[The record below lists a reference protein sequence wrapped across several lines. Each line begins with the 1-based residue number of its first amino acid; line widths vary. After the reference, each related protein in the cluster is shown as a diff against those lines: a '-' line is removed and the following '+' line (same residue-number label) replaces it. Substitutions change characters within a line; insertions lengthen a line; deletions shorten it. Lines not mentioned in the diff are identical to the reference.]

1 MKKNSL
7 RLPAV
12 ISVVLFV
19 LTLIPIIL
27 IAPFGHATGDDL
39 GYGAHV
45 MQALREGTGVA
56 GALSNIAGEIVSKWY
71 TWQGTW
77 ASIFLFCIEPGVF
90 GEKFYTIVPF
100 LAVAMF
106 CIGTGYFLYHFLTRV
121 MRISGAAFVTIFSLL
136 SILAIQY
143 MPYMRGGIF
152 WYTSVAHY
160 LIPYCAA
167 MVSAVFADRFL
178 QSGQNKYLA
187 GMCLLMT
194 YLGGASYPAI
204 VLSLELTLLL
214 ILYAAADGRMS
225 RRRLLI
231 LLPLALML
239 AGFAVSAAA
248 PGNKVRGGEVFGS
261 RGAAGILM
269 VIVNS
274 IQVCAVRGAGY
285 FLRARPLIL
294 LLPITLGFAA
304 EGCHAR
310 ADAAPA
316 AGAAPAGDATAPD
329 CAAQKNAAPA
339 ALTPGGGGERC
350 LPRLYA
356 FLRHPVTVAVLC
368 FLTAAGV
375 YAPEVYSAV
384 DVSGGV
390 PDTEYFVT
398 LVMLVVA
405 LSYAGYTL
413 RRRADRATHGAG
425 SASWQQGASACFA
438 SRQQGAYA
446 GFASRQQGA
455 YASFASRQQ
464 GAYASFTSRQQGAY
478 ASFASRQHILNI
490 TVFFGALV
498 LCAVFGK
505 HLIGGTV
512 DYTCFTFWKSGQLSD
527 YTRQMEEKL
536 SILQSDDT
544 GDVLVPEMNNEQGPF
559 MCMAEIDDPDNF
571 NNASSAAFYGKR
583 SVTAVPRQE
592 LVERGVLPPLRGEK

>member
-12 ISVVLFV
+12 ISVALFV

-45 MQALREGTGVA
+45 MQALRDGTGIA

-77 ASIFLFCIEPGVF
+77 ASIFLFCIEPSVF
-90 GEKFYTIVPF
+90 GERLYTIVPL

-121 MRISGAAFVTIFSLL
+121 MRISRSAFVTIFSLL

-187 GMCLLMT
+187 GMCLLMA

-225 RRRLLI
+225 RRCLLI

-248 PGNKVRGGEVFGS
+248 PGNKVRGGEGFGS
-261 RGAAGILM
+261 RGAAGIVM

-274 IQVCAVRGAGY
+274 IKVCAVRGAGY

-304 EGCHAR
+304 EGY
-310 ADAAPA
+310 DACGEASPAVIASSAGSIPA
-316 AGAAPAGDATAPD
+316 AGAVPD
-329 CAAQKNAAPA
+329 Q
-339 ALTPGGGGERC
+339 LTPGVCGVKG
-350 LPRLYA
+350 LPRLRA

-368 FLTAAGV
+368 FLIAAGV

-405 LSYAGYTL
+405 LSYAGCAL
-413 RRRADRATHGAG
+413 RLRADRAAHRAG
-425 SASWQQGASACFA
+425 SAA
-438 SRQQGAYA
+438 RQQDDQAGSATRQQEAYACSAARQQVAYA
-446 GFASRQQGA
+446 GFA
-455 YASFASRQQ
+455 
-464 GAYASFTSRQQGAY
+464 T
-478 ASFASRQHILNI
+478 RQHVLNMLM
-490 TVFFGALV
+490 FFGALV
-498 LCAVFGK
+498 LCAIFGK
-505 HLIGGTV
+505 HLIGGSV
-512 DYTCFTFWKSGQLSD
+512 DYTCYTFWKSGQLSD

-536 SILQSDDT
+536 SILQNDDT

-559 MCMAEIDDPDNF
+559 MCMAEIGDPDNF
-571 NNASSAAFYGKR
+571 NNVSSAAFYGKR

>member
-12 ISVVLFV
+12 ISVALFV

-45 MQALREGTGVA
+45 MQALRDGAGIA

-77 ASIFLFCIEPGVF
+77 ASIFLFCIEPSVF
-90 GEKFYTIVPF
+90 GERLYTIVPL

-121 MRISGAAFVTIFSLL
+121 MRISRSAFVTIFSLL

-178 QSGQNKYLA
+178 QTGQNKYLA
-187 GMCLLMT
+187 GMCLLMA

-225 RRRLLI
+225 RRCLLI

-248 PGNKVRGGEVFGS
+248 PGNKVRGGEGFGS
-261 RGAAGILM
+261 RGAAGIVM

-274 IQVCAVRGAGY
+274 IKVCAVRGAGY

-304 EGCHAR
+304 EGY
-310 ADAAPA
+310 DACGEASPAVIASSAGSIPA
-316 AGAAPAGDATAPD
+316 AGAVPD
-329 CAAQKNAAPA
+329 Q
-339 ALTPGGGGERC
+339 LTPGVCGVKG
-350 LPRLYA
+350 LPRLRP
-356 FLRHPVTVAVLC
+356 FLQHPVTVAVLC
-368 FLTAAGV
+368 FLIAAGV

-405 LSYAGYTL
+405 LSYAGCAL
-413 RRRADRATHGAG
+413 RLRADRAAHRAG
-425 SASWQQGASACFA
+425 SAA
-438 SRQQGAYA
+438 RQQDDQAGSATRQQEAYACSAARQQVAYA
-446 GFASRQQGA
+446 GFA
-455 YASFASRQQ
+455 
-464 GAYASFTSRQQGAY
+464 T
-478 ASFASRQHILNI
+478 RQHVLNMLM
-490 TVFFGALV
+490 FFGALV
-498 LCAVFGK
+498 LCAIFGK
-505 HLIGGTV
+505 HLIGGSV
-512 DYTCFTFWKSGQLSD
+512 DYTCYTFWKSGQLSD

-536 SILQSDDT
+536 SILQNDDT

-559 MCMAEIDDPDNF
+559 MCMAEIGDPDNF
-571 NNASSAAFYGKR
+571 NNVSSAAFYGKR

>member
-12 ISVVLFV
+12 ISVALFV

-45 MQALREGTGVA
+45 MQALRDGTGIA

-77 ASIFLFCIEPGVF
+77 ASIFLFCIEPSVF
-90 GEKFYTIVPF
+90 GERLYTIVPL

-121 MRISGAAFVTIFSLL
+121 MRISRSAFVTIFSLL

-187 GMCLLMT
+187 GMCLLMA

-225 RRRLLI
+225 RRCLLI

-248 PGNKVRGGEVFGS
+248 PGNKVRGGEGFGS
-261 RGAAGILM
+261 RGAAGIVM

-274 IQVCAVRGAGY
+274 VKVCAARGAGY

-304 EGCHAR
+304 EGY
-310 ADAAPA
+310 DACGEASPAVIASSAGSIPA
-316 AGAAPAGDATAPD
+316 AGAVPD
-329 CAAQKNAAPA
+329 Q
-339 ALTPGGGGERC
+339 LTPGVCGVKG
-350 LPRLYA
+350 LPRLRA

-368 FLTAAGV
+368 FLIAAGV

-405 LSYAGYTL
+405 LSYVGCAL
-413 RRRADRATHGAG
+413 RRRADRAAHLAG
-425 SASWQQGASACFA
+425 SAT
-438 SRQQGAYA
+438 RQQEAYACSAARQQVAYA
-446 GFASRQQGA
+446 GFA
-455 YASFASRQQ
+455 
-464 GAYASFTSRQQGAY
+464 T
-478 ASFASRQHILNI
+478 RQHVLNMLM
-490 TVFFGALV
+490 FFGALV
-498 LCAVFGK
+498 LCAIFGK
-505 HLIGGTV
+505 HLIGGSV
-512 DYTCFTFWKSGQLSD
+512 DYTCYTFWKSGQLSD

-536 SILQSDDT
+536 SILQNDDT

-559 MCMAEIDDPDNF
+559 MCMAEIGDPDNF
-571 NNASSAAFYGKR
+571 NNVSSAAFYGKR

-592 LVERGVLPPLRGEK
+592 LVERGVLPPLRGEN

>member
-12 ISVVLFV
+12 ISVALFV

-45 MQALREGTGVA
+45 MQALRDGTGIA

-77 ASIFLFCIEPGVF
+77 ASIFLFCIEPSVF
-90 GEKFYTIVPF
+90 GERLYTIVPL

-121 MRISGAAFVTIFSLL
+121 MRISRSAFVTIFSLL

-187 GMCLLMT
+187 GMCLLMA

-248 PGNKVRGGEVFGS
+248 PGNKVRGGEGFGS
-261 RGAAGILM
+261 RGAAGIVM

-274 IQVCAVRGAGY
+274 IKVCAVRGAGY

-304 EGCHAR
+304 EGY
-310 ADAAPA
+310 DACGEASPAVIASSAGSIPA
-316 AGAAPAGDATAPD
+316 AGAVPD
-329 CAAQKNAAPA
+329 Q
-339 ALTPGGGGERC
+339 LTPGVCGVKG
-350 LPRLYA
+350 LPRLRA

-368 FLTAAGV
+368 FLIAAGV

-405 LSYAGYTL
+405 LSYVGCAL
-413 RRRADRATHGAG
+413 RRRADRAAHRAG
-425 SASWQQGASACFA
+425 SAA
-438 SRQQGAYA
+438 RQQDDQAGSATRQQEAYACSAARQQVAYA
-446 GFASRQQGA
+446 GFA
-455 YASFASRQQ
+455 
-464 GAYASFTSRQQGAY
+464 T
-478 ASFASRQHILNI
+478 RQHVLNMLM
-490 TVFFGALV
+490 FFGALV
-498 LCAVFGK
+498 LCAIFGK
-505 HLIGGTV
+505 HLIGGSV
-512 DYTCFTFWKSGQLSD
+512 DYTCYTFWKSGQLSD

-536 SILQSDDT
+536 SILQNDDT

-559 MCMAEIDDPDNF
+559 MCMAEIGDPDNF
-571 NNASSAAFYGKR
+571 NNVSSAAFYGKR

>member
-12 ISVVLFV
+12 ISVALFV

-45 MQALREGTGVA
+45 MQALRDGTGIA

-77 ASIFLFCIEPGVF
+77 ASIFLFCIEPSVF
-90 GEKFYTIVPF
+90 GERLYTIVPL

-121 MRISGAAFVTIFSLL
+121 MRISRSAFVTIFSLL

-178 QSGQNKYLA
+178 QSGQNKYLV
-187 GMCLLMT
+187 GMCLLMA

-225 RRRLLI
+225 RRCLLI

-248 PGNKVRGGEVFGS
+248 PGNKVRGGEGFGS
-261 RGAAGILM
+261 RGAAGIVM

-274 IQVCAVRGAGY
+274 IKVCAVRGAGY

-304 EGCHAR
+304 EGY
-310 ADAAPA
+310 DACGEASPAVIASSAGSIPA
-316 AGAAPAGDATAPD
+316 AGAVPD
-329 CAAQKNAAPA
+329 Q
-339 ALTPGGGGERC
+339 LTPGVCGVKG
-350 LPRLYA
+350 LPRLRA

-368 FLTAAGV
+368 FLIAAGV

-405 LSYAGYTL
+405 LSYAGCAL
-413 RRRADRATHGAG
+413 RRRADRAA
-425 SASWQQGASACFA
+425 
-438 SRQQGAYA
+438 RQHVAYA
-446 GFASRQQGA
+446 GFAARQQDDQAGSATRQHVA
-455 YASFASRQQ
+455 YAGSATRQQ
-464 GAYASFTSRQQGAY
+464 EAYAG
-478 ASFASRQHILNI
+478 FAARQHVLNMLM
-490 TVFFGALV
+490 FFGALV
-498 LCAVFGK
+498 LCAIFGK
-505 HLIGGTV
+505 HLIGGSV
-512 DYTCFTFWKSGQLSD
+512 DYTCYTFWKSGQLSD

-536 SILQSDDT
+536 SILQNDDT

-559 MCMAEIDDPDNF
+559 MCMAEIGDPDNF
-571 NNASSAAFYGKR
+571 NNVSSAAFYGKR

>member
-12 ISVVLFV
+12 ISVALFV

-45 MQALREGTGVA
+45 MQALRDGAGIA

-77 ASIFLFCIEPGVF
+77 ASIFLFCIEPSVF
-90 GEKFYTIVPF
+90 GERLYTIVPL

-121 MRISGAAFVTIFSLL
+121 MRISRSAFVTIFSLL

-187 GMCLLMT
+187 GMCLLMA

-225 RRRLLI
+225 RRCLLI

-248 PGNKVRGGEVFGS
+248 PGNKVRGGEGFGS
-261 RGAAGILM
+261 RGAAGIVM

-274 IQVCAVRGAGY
+274 IKVCAVRGAGY

-304 EGCHAR
+304 EG
-310 ADAAPA
+310 
-316 AGAAPAGDATAPD
+316 
-329 CAAQKNAAPA
+329 AAQENAAPDEQMPGE
-339 ALTPGGGGERC
+339 LTQGGRGEKG
-350 LPRLYA
+350 LPRLRA
-356 FLRHPVTVAVLC
+356 FLQHPVTVAVLC
-368 FLTAAGV
+368 FLIAAGV

-398 LVMLVVA
+398 LVMLVIA
-405 LSYAGYTL
+405 LSYAGCAL
-413 RRRADRATHGAG
+413 RLRADRAAHRAG
-425 SASWQQGASACFA
+425 SAARQHEAYAGSAA
-438 SRQQGAYA
+438 RQQDAYA
-446 GFASRQQGA
+446 GFA
-455 YASFASRQQ
+455 
-464 GAYASFTSRQQGAY
+464 T
-478 ASFASRQHILNI
+478 RQHVLNMLM
-490 TVFFGALV
+490 FFGALV
-498 LCAVFGK
+498 LCAIFGK
-505 HLIGGTV
+505 HLIGGSV
-512 DYTCFTFWKSGQLSD
+512 DYTCYTFWKSGQLSD

-559 MCMAEIDDPDNF
+559 MCMAEIGDPDNF
-571 NNASSAAFYGKR
+571 NNVSSAAFYGKR

>member
-12 ISVVLFV
+12 ISVALFV

-45 MQALREGTGVA
+45 MQALRDGTGIA

-77 ASIFLFCIEPGVF
+77 ASIFLFCIEPSVF
-90 GEKFYTIVPF
+90 GERLYTIVPL

-121 MRISGAAFVTIFSLL
+121 MRISRSAFVTIFSLL

-187 GMCLLMT
+187 GMCLLMA

-225 RRRLLI
+225 RRCLLI

-248 PGNKVRGGEVFGS
+248 PGNKVRGGEGFGS
-261 RGAAGILM
+261 RGAAGIVM

-274 IQVCAVRGAGY
+274 IKVCAVRGAGY

-304 EGCHAR
+304 EGY
-310 ADAAPA
+310 DACGEASPAVIASSAGSIPA
-316 AGAAPAGDATAPD
+316 AGAVPD
-329 CAAQKNAAPA
+329 Q
-339 ALTPGGGGERC
+339 LTPGVCGVKG
-350 LPRLYA
+350 LPRLRA

-368 FLTAAGV
+368 FLIAAGV

-398 LVMLVVA
+398 LVMQVVA
-405 LSYAGYTL
+405 LSYVGCAL
-413 RRRADRATHGAG
+413 RRRADRAAHRAG
-425 SASWQQGASACFA
+425 SAA
-438 SRQQGAYA
+438 RQQDDQAGSATRQQEAYACSAARQQVAYA
-446 GFASRQQGA
+446 GSA
-455 YASFASRQQ
+455 
-464 GAYASFTSRQQGAY
+464 T
-478 ASFASRQHILNI
+478 RQHVLNMSM
-490 TVFFGALV
+490 FFGALV
-498 LCAVFGK
+498 LCAIFGK
-505 HLIGGTV
+505 HLIGGSV
-512 DYTCFTFWKSGQLSD
+512 DYTCYTFWKSGQLSD

-536 SILQSDDT
+536 SILQNDDT

-559 MCMAEIDDPDNF
+559 MCMAEIGDPDNF
-571 NNASSAAFYGKR
+571 NNVSSAAFYGKR

>member
-12 ISVVLFV
+12 ISVALFV

-45 MQALREGTGVA
+45 MQALRDGAGIA

-90 GEKFYTIVPF
+90 GEKFYTIVPL

-121 MRISGAAFVTIFSLL
+121 MRISRSAFVTIFSLL

-187 GMCLLMT
+187 GMCLLMA

-225 RRRLLI
+225 RRCLLI

-248 PGNKVRGGEVFGS
+248 PGNKVRGGEGFGS
-261 RGAAGILM
+261 RGAAGIVM

-274 IQVCAVRGAGY
+274 IKVCAVRGAGY

-304 EGCHAR
+304 EGY
-310 ADAAPA
+310 DACGEASPAVIASSAGSIPA
-316 AGAAPAGDATAPD
+316 AGAVPD
-329 CAAQKNAAPA
+329 Q
-339 ALTPGGGGERC
+339 LTPGVCGVKG
-350 LPRLYA
+350 LPRLRA

-368 FLTAAGV
+368 FLIAAGV

-405 LSYAGYTL
+405 LSYVGCAL
-413 RRRADRATHGAG
+413 RRRADRAAHRAG
-425 SASWQQGASACFA
+425 SAA
-438 SRQQGAYA
+438 RQQDDQAGSATRQQEAYAGSATRQQEAYA
-446 GFASRQQGA
+446 GFA
-455 YASFASRQQ
+455 
-464 GAYASFTSRQQGAY
+464 T
-478 ASFASRQHILNI
+478 RQHVLNMLM
-490 TVFFGALV
+490 FFGALV
-498 LCAVFGK
+498 LCAIFGK
-505 HLIGGTV
+505 HLIGGSV
-512 DYTCFTFWKSGQLSD
+512 DYTCYTFWKSGQLSD

-536 SILQSDDT
+536 SILQNDDT

-559 MCMAEIDDPDNF
+559 MCMAEIGDPDNF
-571 NNASSAAFYGKR
+571 NNVSSAAFYGKR

>member
-1 MKKNSL
+1 
-7 RLPAV
+7 
-12 ISVVLFV
+12 
-19 LTLIPIIL
+19 
-27 IAPFGHATGDDL
+27 
-39 GYGAHV
+39 
-45 MQALREGTGVA
+45 MQALRDGTGIA

-77 ASIFLFCIEPGVF
+77 ASIFLFCIEPSVF
-90 GEKFYTIVPF
+90 GERLYTIVPL

-121 MRISGAAFVTIFSLL
+121 MRISRSAFVTIFSLL

-187 GMCLLMT
+187 GMCLLMA

-225 RRRLLI
+225 RRCLLI

-248 PGNKVRGGEVFGS
+248 PGNKVRGGEGFGS
-261 RGAAGILM
+261 RGAAGIVM

-274 IQVCAVRGAGY
+274 IKVCAVRGAGY

-304 EGCHAR
+304 EGY
-310 ADAAPA
+310 DACGEASPAVIASSAGSIPA
-316 AGAAPAGDATAPD
+316 AGAVPD
-329 CAAQKNAAPA
+329 Q
-339 ALTPGGGGERC
+339 LTPGVCGVKG
-350 LPRLYA
+350 LPRLRA

-368 FLTAAGV
+368 FLIAAGV

-405 LSYAGYTL
+405 LSYAGCAL
-413 RRRADRATHGAG
+413 RLRADRAAH
-425 SASWQQGASACFA
+425 
-438 SRQQGAYA
+438 RA
-446 GFASRQQGA
+446 GFA
-455 YASFASRQQ
+455 
-464 GAYASFTSRQQGAY
+464 T
-478 ASFASRQHILNI
+478 RQHVLNMLM
-490 TVFFGALV
+490 FFGALV
-498 LCAVFGK
+498 LCAIFGK
-505 HLIGGTV
+505 HLIGGSV
-512 DYTCFTFWKSGQLSD
+512 DYTCYTFWKSGQLSD

-536 SILQSDDT
+536 SILQNDDT

-559 MCMAEIDDPDNF
+559 MCMAEIGDPHNF
-571 NNASSAAFYGKR
+571 NNVSSAAFYGKR

>member
-12 ISVVLFV
+12 ISVALFV

-45 MQALREGTGVA
+45 MQALRDGTVIA

-77 ASIFLFCIEPGVF
+77 ASIFLFCIEPSVF
-90 GEKFYTIVPF
+90 GERLYTIVPL

-121 MRISGAAFVTIFSLL
+121 MRISRSAFVTIFSLL

-187 GMCLLMT
+187 GMCLLMA

-225 RRRLLI
+225 RRCLLI

-248 PGNKVRGGEVFGS
+248 PGNKVRGGEGFGS
-261 RGAAGILM
+261 RGAAGIVM

-274 IQVCAVRGAGY
+274 IKVCAVRGAGY

-304 EGCHAR
+304 EGY
-310 ADAAPA
+310 DACGEASPAVIASSAGSIPA
-316 AGAAPAGDATAPD
+316 AGAVPD
-329 CAAQKNAAPA
+329 Q
-339 ALTPGGGGERC
+339 LTPGVCGVKG
-350 LPRLYA
+350 LPRLRA

-368 FLTAAGV
+368 FLIAAGV

-405 LSYAGYTL
+405 LSYAGCAL
-413 RRRADRATHGAG
+413 RLRADRAAHRAG
-425 SASWQQGASACFA
+425 SAA
-438 SRQQGAYA
+438 RQQDDQAGSATRQHVAYA
-446 GFASRQQGA
+446 GSAA
-455 YASFASRQQ
+455 
-464 GAYASFTSRQQGAY
+464 
-478 ASFASRQHILNI
+478 RQHVLNMSM
-490 TVFFGALV
+490 FFGALV
-498 LCAVFGK
+498 LCAIFGK
-505 HLIGGTV
+505 HLIGGSV
-512 DYTCFTFWKSGQLSD
+512 DYTCYTFWKSGQLSD

-559 MCMAEIDDPDNF
+559 MCMAEIGDPDNF
-571 NNASSAAFYGKR
+571 NNVSSAAFYGKR

-592 LVERGVLPPLRGEK
+592 LVERGVLPPLRGEN

>member
-12 ISVVLFV
+12 ISVALFV

-45 MQALREGTGVA
+45 MQALRDGTGIA

-77 ASIFLFCIEPGVF
+77 ASIFLFCIEPSVF
-90 GEKFYTIVPF
+90 GERLYTIVPL

-121 MRISGAAFVTIFSLL
+121 MRISRSLL

-178 QSGQNKYLA
+178 QTGQNKYLA
-187 GMCLLMT
+187 GMCLLMA

-204 VLSLELTLLL
+204 VLSLELTLR
-214 ILYAAADGRMS
+214 RMS
-225 RRRLLI
+225 RRCLLI

-248 PGNKVRGGEVFGS
+248 PGNKVRGGEGFGS
-261 RGAAGILM
+261 RGAAGIVM

-274 IQVCAVRGAGY
+274 IKVCAVRGAGY

-304 EGCHAR
+304 EGY
-310 ADAAPA
+310 DACGEASPAVIASSAGSIPA
-316 AGAAPAGDATAPD
+316 AGAVPD
-329 CAAQKNAAPA
+329 Q
-339 ALTPGGGGERC
+339 LTPGVCGVKG
-350 LPRLYA
+350 LPRLRA

-368 FLTAAGV
+368 FLIAAGV

-405 LSYAGYTL
+405 LSYAGCAL
-413 RRRADRATHGAG
+413 RRRADRAAHRAG
-425 SASWQQGASACFA
+425 SAA
-438 SRQQGAYA
+438 RQQDDQAGSATRQHVAYAGSAARQQDAYAGSATRQQEAYA
-446 GFASRQQGA
+446 GFA
-455 YASFASRQQ
+455 
-464 GAYASFTSRQQGAY
+464 T
-478 ASFASRQHILNI
+478 RQHVLNMLM
-490 TVFFGALV
+490 FFGALV
-498 LCAVFGK
+498 LCAIFGK
-505 HLIGGTV
+505 HLIGGSV
-512 DYTCFTFWKSGQLSD
+512 DYTCYTFWKSGQLSD

-536 SILQSDDT
+536 SILQNDDT

-559 MCMAEIDDPDNF
+559 MCMAEIGDPDNF
-571 NNASSAAFYGKR
+571 NNVSSAAFYGKR

>member
-12 ISVVLFV
+12 ISVALFV

-45 MQALREGTGVA
+45 MQALRDGTGIA

-77 ASIFLFCIEPGVF
+77 ASIFLFCIEPSVF
-90 GEKFYTIVPF
+90 GERLYTIVPL

-121 MRISGAAFVTIFSLL
+121 MRISRSAFVTIFSLL

-187 GMCLLMT
+187 GMCLLMA

-248 PGNKVRGGEVFGS
+248 PGNKVRGGEGFGS
-261 RGAAGILM
+261 RGAAGIVM

-274 IQVCAVRGAGY
+274 IKVCAVRGAGY

-304 EGCHAR
+304 EGY
-310 ADAAPA
+310 DACGEASPAVIASSAGSVPA
-316 AGAAPAGDATAPD
+316 AGAVPD
-329 CAAQKNAAPA
+329 Q
-339 ALTPGGGGERC
+339 LTPGVCGVKG
-350 LPRLYA
+350 LPRLRA

-368 FLTAAGV
+368 FLIAAGV

-405 LSYAGYTL
+405 LSYVGCAL
-413 RRRADRATHGAG
+413 RRRADRAAHRAG
-425 SASWQQGASACFA
+425 SAA
-438 SRQQGAYA
+438 RQQDDQAGSATRQQEAYACCAARQQVAYA
-446 GFASRQQGA
+446 GFA
-455 YASFASRQQ
+455 
-464 GAYASFTSRQQGAY
+464 T
-478 ASFASRQHILNI
+478 RQHVLNMLM
-490 TVFFGALV
+490 FFGALV
-498 LCAVFGK
+498 LCAIFGK
-505 HLIGGTV
+505 HLIGGSV
-512 DYTCFTFWKSGQLSD
+512 DYTCYTFWKSGQLSD

-536 SILQSDDT
+536 SILQNDDT

-559 MCMAEIDDPDNF
+559 MCMAEIGDPDNF
-571 NNASSAAFYGKR
+571 NNVSSAAFYGKR

>member
-12 ISVVLFV
+12 ISVALFV

-45 MQALREGTGVA
+45 MQALRDGTGIA

-77 ASIFLFCIEPGVF
+77 ASIFLFCIEPSVF
-90 GEKFYTIVPF
+90 GERLYTIVPL
-100 LAVAMF
+100 LAVAIF

-121 MRISGAAFVTIFSLL
+121 MRISRSAFVTIFSLL

-187 GMCLLMT
+187 GMCLLMA

-225 RRRLLI
+225 RRCLLI

-248 PGNKVRGGEVFGS
+248 PGNKVRGGEGFGS
-261 RGAAGILM
+261 RGAAGIVM

-274 IQVCAVRGAGY
+274 IKVCAVRGAGY

-304 EGCHAR
+304 EGY
-310 ADAAPA
+310 DACGEASPALIASSAGSIPA
-316 AGAAPAGDATAPD
+316 AGAVPD
-329 CAAQKNAAPA
+329 Q
-339 ALTPGGGGERC
+339 LTPGVCGVKG
-350 LPRLYA
+350 LPRLRA
-356 FLRHPVTVAVLC
+356 FLQHPVTVAVLC
-368 FLTAAGV
+368 FLIAAGV

-405 LSYAGYTL
+405 LSYAGCAL
-413 RRRADRATHGAG
+413 RLRADRAAHRAG
-425 SASWQQGASACFA
+425 SATRQHEAYTGFA
-438 SRQQGAYA
+438 TRQHEAYA
-446 GFASRQQGA
+446 GFA
-455 YASFASRQQ
+455 
-464 GAYASFTSRQQGAY
+464 T
-478 ASFASRQHILNI
+478 RQHVLNMLM
-490 TVFFGALV
+490 FFGALV
-498 LCAVFGK
+498 LCAIFGK
-505 HLIGGTV
+505 HLIGGSV
-512 DYTCFTFWKSGQLSD
+512 DYTCYTFWKSGQLSD

-536 SILQSDDT
+536 SILQNDDT

-559 MCMAEIDDPDNF
+559 MCMAEIGDPDNF
-571 NNASSAAFYGKR
+571 NNVSSAAFYGKR

>member
-12 ISVVLFV
+12 ISVALFV

-45 MQALREGTGVA
+45 MQALRDGTGIA

-77 ASIFLFCIEPGVF
+77 ASIFLFCIEPSVF
-90 GEKFYTIVPF
+90 GERLYAIVPL

-121 MRISGAAFVTIFSLL
+121 MRISRSAFVTIFSLL

-187 GMCLLMT
+187 GMCLLMA

-225 RRRLLI
+225 RRCLLI

-248 PGNKVRGGEVFGS
+248 PGNKVRGGEGFGS
-261 RGAAGILM
+261 RGAAGIVM

-274 IQVCAVRGAGY
+274 IKVCAVRGAGY

-304 EGCHAR
+304 EGY
-310 ADAAPA
+310 DACGEASPAVIASSAGSVPA
-316 AGAAPAGDATAPD
+316 AGAVPD
-329 CAAQKNAAPA
+329 Q
-339 ALTPGGGGERC
+339 LTPGVCGVKG
-350 LPRLYA
+350 LPRLRA

-368 FLTAAGV
+368 FLIAAGV

-405 LSYAGYTL
+405 LSYAGCAL
-413 RRRADRATHGAG
+413 RLRADRAAHRAG
-425 SASWQQGASACFA
+425 SAA
-438 SRQQGAYA
+438 RQQDDQAGSATRQQEAYACSAARQQVAYA
-446 GFASRQQGA
+446 GSA
-455 YASFASRQQ
+455 
-464 GAYASFTSRQQGAY
+464 T
-478 ASFASRQHILNI
+478 RQHVLNMLM
-490 TVFFGALV
+490 FFGALV
-498 LCAVFGK
+498 LCAIFGK
-505 HLIGGTV
+505 HLIGGSV
-512 DYTCFTFWKSGQLSD
+512 DYTCYTFWKSGQLSD

-536 SILQSDDT
+536 SILQNDDT

-559 MCMAEIDDPDNF
+559 MCMAEIGDPDNF
-571 NNASSAAFYGKR
+571 NNVSSAAFYGKR
-583 SVTAVPRQE
+583 SVTALPRQE

>member
-12 ISVVLFV
+12 ISVALFV

-45 MQALREGTGVA
+45 MQALRDGTGIA

-77 ASIFLFCIEPGVF
+77 ASIFLFCIEPSVF
-90 GEKFYTIVPF
+90 GERLYTIVPL

-121 MRISGAAFVTIFSLL
+121 MRISRSAFVTIFSLL

-187 GMCLLMT
+187 GMCLLMA

-225 RRRLLI
+225 RRCLLI

-248 PGNKVRGGEVFGS
+248 PGNKVRGGEGFGS
-261 RGAAGILM
+261 RGAAGIVM

-274 IQVCAVRGAGY
+274 IKVCAVRGAGY

-304 EGCHAR
+304 EGY
-310 ADAAPA
+310 DACGEASPAVIASSAGSIPA
-316 AGAAPAGDATAPD
+316 AGAVPD
-329 CAAQKNAAPA
+329 Q
-339 ALTPGGGGERC
+339 LTPGVCGVKG
-350 LPRLYA
+350 LPRLRA

-368 FLTAAGV
+368 FLIAAGV

-405 LSYAGYTL
+405 LSYAGCAL
-413 RRRADRATHGAG
+413 RLRADRAAHRAGFATRQHVAYACSATRQHVAYAG
-425 SASWQQGASACFA
+425 SAA
-438 SRQQGAYA
+438 RQQDAYA
-446 GFASRQQGA
+446 GFA
-455 YASFASRQQ
+455 
-464 GAYASFTSRQQGAY
+464 T
-478 ASFASRQHILNI
+478 RQHVLNMLM
-490 TVFFGALV
+490 FFGALV
-498 LCAVFGK
+498 LCAIFGK
-505 HLIGGTV
+505 HLIGGSV
-512 DYTCFTFWKSGQLSD
+512 DYTCYTFWKSGQLSD

-536 SILQSDDT
+536 SILQNDDT

-559 MCMAEIDDPDNF
+559 MCMAEIGDPDNF
-571 NNASSAAFYGKR
+571 NNVSSAAFYGKR

>member
-12 ISVVLFV
+12 ISVALFV
-19 LTLIPIIL
+19 LTLLPIIL

-45 MQALREGTGVA
+45 MQALRDGTGIA

-90 GEKFYTIVPF
+90 GERLYTIVPL

-121 MRISGAAFVTIFSLL
+121 MRISRSAFVTIFSLL

-178 QSGQNKYLA
+178 QTGQNKYLA
-187 GMCLLMT
+187 GMCLLMA

-248 PGNKVRGGEVFGS
+248 PGNKVRGGEGFGS
-261 RGAAGILM
+261 RGAAGIVM

-274 IQVCAVRGAGY
+274 IKVCAARGAGY

-304 EGCHAR
+304 EGY
-310 ADAAPA
+310 DACGEASPAVITSSAGSVPA
-316 AGAAPAGDATAPD
+316 AGAVPD
-329 CAAQKNAAPA
+329 Q
-339 ALTPGGGGERC
+339 LTQGGRGVKG
-350 LPRLYA
+350 LPRLRA

-368 FLTAAGV
+368 FLIAAGV

-405 LSYAGYTL
+405 LSYAGCAL
-413 RRRADRATHGAG
+413 RRRADRAAHRAG
-425 SASWQQGASACFA
+425 FA
-438 SRQQGAYA
+438 TRQQVAYA
-446 GFASRQQGA
+446 GFATRQHEAYAGFATRQQEA
-455 YASFASRQQ
+455 YAGSAARQHV
-464 GAYASFTSRQQGAY
+464 AYAC
-478 ASFASRQHILNI
+478 FAARQHVLNMSM
-490 TVFFGALV
+490 FFGALV
-498 LCAVFGK
+498 LCAIFGK
-505 HLIGGTV
+505 HLIGGSV
-512 DYTCFTFWKSGQLSD
+512 DYTCYTFWKSGQLSD

-559 MCMAEIDDPDNF
+559 MCMAEIGDPDNF
-571 NNASSAAFYGKR
+571 NNVSSAAFYGKR

>member
-12 ISVVLFV
+12 ISVALFV

-45 MQALREGTGVA
+45 MQALRDGTGIA

-77 ASIFLFCIEPGVF
+77 ASIFLFCIEPSVF
-90 GEKFYTIVPF
+90 GERLYTIVPL
-100 LAVAMF
+100 LAVAIF

-121 MRISGAAFVTIFSLL
+121 MRISRSAFVTIFSLL

-187 GMCLLMT
+187 GMCLLMA

-225 RRRLLI
+225 RRCLLI

-248 PGNKVRGGEVFGS
+248 PGNKVRGGEGFGS
-261 RGAAGILM
+261 RGAAGIVM
-269 VIVNS
+269 VIINS
-274 IQVCAVRGAGY
+274 IKVCAVRGAGY

-304 EGCHAR
+304 EGY
-310 ADAAPA
+310 DACGEASPAVIASSAGSIPA
-316 AGAAPAGDATAPD
+316 AGAVPD
-329 CAAQKNAAPA
+329 Q
-339 ALTPGGGGERC
+339 LTPGVCGVKG
-350 LPRLYA
+350 LPRLRA

-368 FLTAAGV
+368 FLIAAGV

-405 LSYAGYTL
+405 LSYVGCAL
-413 RRRADRATHGAG
+413 RRRADRAAHRAG
-425 SASWQQGASACFA
+425 SAA
-438 SRQQGAYA
+438 RQQDDQAGSATRQQEAYACSAARQQVAYA
-446 GFASRQQGA
+446 GFA
-455 YASFASRQQ
+455 
-464 GAYASFTSRQQGAY
+464 T
-478 ASFASRQHILNI
+478 RQHVLNMLM
-490 TVFFGALV
+490 FFGALV
-498 LCAVFGK
+498 LCAIFGK
-505 HLIGGTV
+505 HLIGGSV
-512 DYTCFTFWKSGQLSD
+512 DYTCYTFWKSGQLSD

-536 SILQSDDT
+536 SILQNDDT

-559 MCMAEIDDPDNF
+559 MCMAEIGDPDNF
-571 NNASSAAFYGKR
+571 NNVSSAAFYGKR

>member
-12 ISVVLFV
+12 ISVALFV

-45 MQALREGTGVA
+45 MQALRDGTGIA

-77 ASIFLFCIEPGVF
+77 ASIFLFCIEPSVF
-90 GEKFYTIVPF
+90 GERLYTIVPL

-121 MRISGAAFVTIFSLL
+121 MRISRSAFVTIFSLL

-187 GMCLLMT
+187 GMCLLMA

-225 RRRLLI
+225 RRCLLI

-248 PGNKVRGGEVFGS
+248 PGNKVRGGEGFGS
-261 RGAAGILM
+261 RGAAGIVM

-274 IQVCAVRGAGY
+274 IKVCAVRGAGY

-304 EGCHAR
+304 EGY
-310 ADAAPA
+310 DACGEASPAVIASSAGSVPA
-316 AGAAPAGDATAPD
+316 AGAVPD
-329 CAAQKNAAPA
+329 Q
-339 ALTPGGGGERC
+339 LTPGVCGVKG
-350 LPRLYA
+350 LPRLRA

-368 FLTAAGV
+368 FLIAAGV

-405 LSYAGYTL
+405 LSYVGCAL
-413 RRRADRATHGAG
+413 RRRADRAAHRAG
-425 SASWQQGASACFA
+425 SAA
-438 SRQQGAYA
+438 RQQDDQAGSATRQQEAYACSAARQQVAYA
-446 GFASRQQGA
+446 GFA
-455 YASFASRQQ
+455 
-464 GAYASFTSRQQGAY
+464 T
-478 ASFASRQHILNI
+478 RQHVLNMLM
-490 TVFFGALV
+490 FFGALV
-498 LCAVFGK
+498 LCAIFGK
-505 HLIGGTV
+505 HLIGGSV
-512 DYTCFTFWKSGQLSD
+512 DYTCYTFWKSGQLSD

-559 MCMAEIDDPDNF
+559 MCMAEIGDPHNF
-571 NNASSAAFYGKR
+571 NNVSSAAFYGKR

>member
-12 ISVVLFV
+12 ISVALFV
-19 LTLIPIIL
+19 LTLLPIIL

-45 MQALREGTGVA
+45 MQALRDGTGIA

-77 ASIFLFCIEPGVF
+77 ASIFLFCIEPSVF
-90 GEKFYTIVPF
+90 GERLYTIVPL

-121 MRISGAAFVTIFSLL
+121 MRISRSAFVTIFSLL

-178 QSGQNKYLA
+178 QTGQNKYLA
-187 GMCLLMT
+187 GMCLLMA

-225 RRRLLI
+225 RRCLLI

-248 PGNKVRGGEVFGS
+248 PGNKVRGGEGFGS
-261 RGAAGILM
+261 RGAAGIVM

-274 IQVCAVRGAGY
+274 IKVCAVRGAGY

-304 EGCHAR
+304 EGY
-310 ADAAPA
+310 DACGEASPAVIASSAGSIPA
-316 AGAAPAGDATAPD
+316 AGAVPD
-329 CAAQKNAAPA
+329 Q
-339 ALTPGGGGERC
+339 LTPGVCGVKG
-350 LPRLYA
+350 LPRLRA

-368 FLTAAGV
+368 FLIAAGV

-405 LSYAGYTL
+405 LSYAGCAL
-413 RRRADRATHGAG
+413 RLRADRAAHRAG
-425 SASWQQGASACFA
+425 FATRQHLAYACSAARQQDAYACFA
-438 SRQQGAYA
+438 ARQQVAYA
-446 GFASRQQGA
+446 GFA
-455 YASFASRQQ
+455 
-464 GAYASFTSRQQGAY
+464 T
-478 ASFASRQHILNI
+478 RQHVLNMLM
-490 TVFFGALV
+490 FFGALV
-498 LCAVFGK
+498 LCAIFGK
-505 HLIGGTV
+505 HLIGGSV
-512 DYTCFTFWKSGQLSD
+512 DYTCYTFWKSGQLSD

-559 MCMAEIDDPDNF
+559 MCMAEIGDPDNF
-571 NNASSAAFYGKR
+571 NNVSSAAFYGKR

>member
-12 ISVVLFV
+12 ISVALFV
-19 LTLIPIIL
+19 LTLLPIIL

-45 MQALREGTGVA
+45 MQALRDGTGIA

-90 GEKFYTIVPF
+90 GEKFYTIVPL

-121 MRISGAAFVTIFSLL
+121 MRISRSAFVTIFSLL

-178 QSGQNKYLA
+178 QTGQNKYLA
-187 GMCLLMT
+187 GMCLLMA

-225 RRRLLI
+225 RRCLLI

-248 PGNKVRGGEVFGS
+248 PGNKVRGGEGFGS
-261 RGAAGILM
+261 RGAAGIVM

-274 IQVCAVRGAGY
+274 IKVCAVRGAGY

-304 EGCHAR
+304 EGY
-310 ADAAPA
+310 DACGEASPAVIASSAGSIPA
-316 AGAAPAGDATAPD
+316 AGAVPD
-329 CAAQKNAAPA
+329 Q
-339 ALTPGGGGERC
+339 LTPGVCGVKG
-350 LPRLYA
+350 LPRLRA

-368 FLTAAGV
+368 FLIAAGV

-405 LSYAGYTL
+405 LSYAGCAL
-413 RRRADRATHGAG
+413 RLRADRAAHRAG
-425 SASWQQGASACFA
+425 FATRQHVAYACSAARQQDAYACFA
-438 SRQQGAYA
+438 ARQQVAYA
-446 GFASRQQGA
+446 GFA
-455 YASFASRQQ
+455 
-464 GAYASFTSRQQGAY
+464 T
-478 ASFASRQHILNI
+478 RQHVLNMLM
-490 TVFFGALV
+490 FFGALV
-498 LCAVFGK
+498 LCAIFGK
-505 HLIGGTV
+505 HLIGGSV
-512 DYTCFTFWKSGQLSD
+512 DYTCYTFWKSGQLSD

-536 SILQSDDT
+536 SILQNDDT

-559 MCMAEIDDPDNF
+559 MCMAEIGDPDNF
-571 NNASSAAFYGKR
+571 NNVSSAAFYGKR

>member
-12 ISVVLFV
+12 ISVALFV

-45 MQALREGTGVA
+45 MQALRDGTGIA

-90 GEKFYTIVPF
+90 GEKFYTIVPL

-121 MRISGAAFVTIFSLL
+121 MRISRSAFVTIFSLL

-178 QSGQNKYLA
+178 QTGQNKYLV
-187 GMCLLMT
+187 GMCLLT
-194 YLGGASYPAI
+194 AYLGGASYPAI

-225 RRRLLI
+225 RRCLLI

-248 PGNKVRGGEVFGS
+248 PGNKVRGGEGFGS
-261 RGAAGILM
+261 RGAAGIVM

-274 IQVCAVRGAGY
+274 IKVCAARGAGY
-285 FLRARPLIL
+285 FLRVRPLIL
-294 LLPITLGFAA
+294 LLPITFGFAA
-304 EGCHAR
+304 E
-310 ADAAPA
+310 
-316 AGAAPAGDATAPD
+316 
-329 CAAQKNAAPA
+329 CAAQENAAPDEQMPGE
-339 ALTPGGGGERC
+339 LTQGGRGEKG
-350 LPRLYA
+350 LPRLRA

-368 FLTAAGV
+368 FLIAAGV

-405 LSYAGYTL
+405 LSYAGCAL
-413 RRRADRATHGAG
+413 RRRADRAAHRAG
-425 SASWQQGASACFA
+425 SAA
-438 SRQQGAYA
+438 RQHVAYA
-446 GFASRQQGA
+446 GSAA
-455 YASFASRQQ
+455 
-464 GAYASFTSRQQGAY
+464 
-478 ASFASRQHILNI
+478 RQHVLNMSM
-490 TVFFGALV
+490 FFGALV
-498 LCAVFGK
+498 LCAIFGK
-505 HLIGGTV
+505 HLIGGSV
-512 DYTCFTFWKSGQLSD
+512 DYTCYTFWKSGQLSD
-527 YTRQMEEKL
+527 YTMQMEEKL
-536 SILQSDDT
+536 SILQNDDT

-559 MCMAEIDDPDNF
+559 MCMAEIGDPDNF
-571 NNASSAAFYGKR
+571 NNVSSAAFYGKR

>member
-12 ISVVLFV
+12 ISVALFV

-45 MQALREGTGVA
+45 MQALRDGTVIA

-77 ASIFLFCIEPGVF
+77 ASIFLFCIEPSVF
-90 GEKFYTIVPF
+90 GERLYTIVPL

-121 MRISGAAFVTIFSLL
+121 MRISRSAFVTIFSLL

-187 GMCLLMT
+187 GMCLLMA

-225 RRRLLI
+225 RRCLLI

-248 PGNKVRGGEVFGS
+248 PGNKVRGGEGFGS
-261 RGAAGILM
+261 RGAAGIVM

-274 IQVCAVRGAGY
+274 IKVCAVRGAGY

-304 EGCHAR
+304 EGY
-310 ADAAPA
+310 DACGEASPAVIASSAGSIPA
-316 AGAAPAGDATAPD
+316 AGAVPD
-329 CAAQKNAAPA
+329 Q
-339 ALTPGGGGERC
+339 LTPGVCGVKG
-350 LPRLYA
+350 LPRLRA

-368 FLTAAGV
+368 FLIAAGV

-405 LSYAGYTL
+405 LSYAGCAL
-413 RRRADRATHGAG
+413 RLRADRAAHRAG
-425 SASWQQGASACFA
+425 SAA
-438 SRQQGAYA
+438 RQQDDQAGSATRQHVAYA
-446 GFASRQQGA
+446 GSAA
-455 YASFASRQQ
+455 
-464 GAYASFTSRQQGAY
+464 
-478 ASFASRQHILNI
+478 RQHVLNMSM
-490 TVFFGALV
+490 FFGALV
-498 LCAVFGK
+498 LCAIFGK
-505 HLIGGTV
+505 HLIGGSV
-512 DYTCFTFWKSGQLSD
+512 DYTCYTFWKSGQLSD

-536 SILQSDDT
+536 SILQNDDT

-559 MCMAEIDDPDNF
+559 MCMAEIGDPDNF
-571 NNASSAAFYGKR
+571 NNVSSAAFYGKR

>member
-12 ISVVLFV
+12 ISVALFV

-45 MQALREGTGVA
+45 MQALRDGTGIA

-77 ASIFLFCIEPGVF
+77 ASIFLFCIEPSVF
-90 GEKFYTIVPF
+90 GERLYAIVPL

-121 MRISGAAFVTIFSLL
+121 MRISRSAFVTIFSLL

-187 GMCLLMT
+187 GMCLLMA

-225 RRRLLI
+225 RRCLLI

-248 PGNKVRGGEVFGS
+248 PGNKVRGGEGFGS
-261 RGAAGILM
+261 RGAAGIVM

-274 IQVCAVRGAGY
+274 IKVCAVRGAGY

-304 EGCHAR
+304 EGY
-310 ADAAPA
+310 DACGEASPAVIASSAGSVPA
-316 AGAAPAGDATAPD
+316 AGAVPD
-329 CAAQKNAAPA
+329 Q
-339 ALTPGGGGERC
+339 LTPGVCGVKG
-350 LPRLYA
+350 LPRLRA

-368 FLTAAGV
+368 FLIAAGV

-405 LSYAGYTL
+405 LSYAGCAL
-413 RRRADRATHGAG
+413 RRRADRAAHRAG
-425 SASWQQGASACFA
+425 SA
-438 SRQQGAYA
+438 
-446 GFASRQQGA
+446 
-455 YASFASRQQ
+455 
-464 GAYASFTSRQQGAY
+464 T
-478 ASFASRQHILNI
+478 RQHVLNMSM
-490 TVFFGALV
+490 FFGALV
-498 LCAVFGK
+498 LCAIFGK
-505 HLIGGTV
+505 HLIGGSV
-512 DYTCFTFWKSGQLSD
+512 DYTCYTFWKSGQLSD

-536 SILQSDDT
+536 SILQNDDT

-559 MCMAEIDDPDNF
+559 MCMAEIGDPDNF
-571 NNASSAAFYGKR
+571 NNVSSAAFYGKR

>member
-12 ISVVLFV
+12 ISVALFV

-45 MQALREGTGVA
+45 MQALRDGAGIA

-90 GEKFYTIVPF
+90 GEKFYTIVPL

-121 MRISGAAFVTIFSLL
+121 MRISRSAFVTIFSLL

-178 QSGQNKYLA
+178 QTGQNKYLA
-187 GMCLLMT
+187 GMCLLT
-194 YLGGASYPAI
+194 AYLGGASYPAI

-225 RRRLLI
+225 RRCLLI

-248 PGNKVRGGEVFGS
+248 PGNKVRGGEGFGS
-261 RGAAGILM
+261 RGAAGIVM

-274 IQVCAVRGAGY
+274 IKVCAARGAGY

-304 EGCHAR
+304 EG
-310 ADAAPA
+310 
-316 AGAAPAGDATAPD
+316 
-329 CAAQKNAAPA
+329 AAQENAAPDEQMSGE
-339 ALTPGGGGERC
+339 LTQGVCGVKG
-350 LPRLYA
+350 LPRLRA

-368 FLTAAGV
+368 FLIAAGV

-405 LSYAGYTL
+405 LSYVGCAL
-413 RRRADRATHGAG
+413 RRRADRAAHRAG
-425 SASWQQGASACFA
+425 SAA
-438 SRQQGAYA
+438 RQQDDQAGSATRQQEAYACSAARQQVAYA
-446 GFASRQQGA
+446 GFA
-455 YASFASRQQ
+455 
-464 GAYASFTSRQQGAY
+464 T
-478 ASFASRQHILNI
+478 RQHVLNMLM
-490 TVFFGALV
+490 FFGALV
-498 LCAVFGK
+498 LCAIFGK
-505 HLIGGTV
+505 HLIGGSV
-512 DYTCFTFWKSGQLSD
+512 DYTCYTFWKSGQLSD

-536 SILQSDDT
+536 SILQNDDT

-559 MCMAEIDDPDNF
+559 MCMAEIGDPDNF
-571 NNASSAAFYGKR
+571 NNVSSAAFYGKR

>member
-12 ISVVLFV
+12 ISVALFV

-45 MQALREGTGVA
+45 MQALRDGTGIA

-77 ASIFLFCIEPGVF
+77 ASIFLFCIEPSVF
-90 GEKFYTIVPF
+90 GERLYTIVPL

-121 MRISGAAFVTIFSLL
+121 MRISRSAFVTIFSLL

-178 QSGQNKYLA
+178 QTGQNKYLA
-187 GMCLLMT
+187 GMCLLMA

-248 PGNKVRGGEVFGS
+248 PGNKVRGGEGFGS
-261 RGAAGILM
+261 RGAAGIVM

-274 IQVCAVRGAGY
+274 IKVCAVRGAGY

-304 EGCHAR
+304 EGY
-310 ADAAPA
+310 DACGEASPAVIASSAGSIPA
-316 AGAAPAGDATAPD
+316 AGAVPD
-329 CAAQKNAAPA
+329 Q
-339 ALTPGGGGERC
+339 LTPGVCGVKG
-350 LPRLYA
+350 LPRLRA

-368 FLTAAGV
+368 FLIAAGV

-405 LSYAGYTL
+405 LSYVGCAL
-413 RRRADRATHGAG
+413 RRRADRAAHRAG
-425 SASWQQGASACFA
+425 SAA
-438 SRQQGAYA
+438 RQQDDQAGSATRQQEAYACSAARQQVAYA
-446 GFASRQQGA
+446 GSATRQHDA
-455 YASFASRQQ
+455 YAHFA
-464 GAYASFTSRQQGAY
+464 A
-478 ASFASRQHILNI
+478 RQHVLNMSM
-490 TVFFGALV
+490 FFGALV
-498 LCAVFGK
+498 LCAIFGK
-505 HLIGGTV
+505 HLIGGSV
-512 DYTCFTFWKSGQLSD
+512 DYTCYTFWKSGQLSD

-536 SILQSDDT
+536 SILQNDDT

-559 MCMAEIDDPDNF
+559 MCMAEIGDPDNF
-571 NNASSAAFYGKR
+571 NNVSSAAFYGKR

-592 LVERGVLPPLRGEK
+592 LVERGVLPPLRGEN

>member
-12 ISVVLFV
+12 ISVALFV

-45 MQALREGTGVA
+45 MQALRDGAGIA

-90 GEKFYTIVPF
+90 GEKFYTIVPL

-121 MRISGAAFVTIFSLL
+121 MRISRSAFVTIFSLL

-178 QSGQNKYLA
+178 QTGQNKYLA
-187 GMCLLMT
+187 GMCLLMA

-225 RRRLLI
+225 RRCLLI

-248 PGNKVRGGEVFGS
+248 PGNKVRGGEGFGS
-261 RGAAGILM
+261 RGAAGIVM

-274 IQVCAVRGAGY
+274 IKVCAVRGAGY

-304 EGCHAR
+304 EGY
-310 ADAAPA
+310 DACGEASPAVIASSAGSIPA
-316 AGAAPAGDATAPD
+316 AGAVPD
-329 CAAQKNAAPA
+329 Q
-339 ALTPGGGGERC
+339 LTPGVCGVKG
-350 LPRLYA
+350 LPRLRA

-368 FLTAAGV
+368 FLIAAGV

-405 LSYAGYTL
+405 LSYVGCAL
-413 RRRADRATHGAG
+413 RRRADRAAHRAG
-425 SASWQQGASACFA
+425 SAA
-438 SRQQGAYA
+438 RQQDDQAGSATRQQEAYACSAARQQVAYA
-446 GFASRQQGA
+446 GFA
-455 YASFASRQQ
+455 
-464 GAYASFTSRQQGAY
+464 T
-478 ASFASRQHILNI
+478 RQHVLNMLM
-490 TVFFGALV
+490 FFGALV
-498 LCAVFGK
+498 LCAIFGK
-505 HLIGGTV
+505 HLIGGSV
-512 DYTCFTFWKSGQLSD
+512 DYTCYTFWKSGQLSD

-536 SILQSDDT
+536 SILQNDDT

-559 MCMAEIDDPDNF
+559 MCMAEIGDPDNF
-571 NNASSAAFYGKR
+571 NNVSSAAFYGKR

>member
-12 ISVVLFV
+12 ISVALFV

-45 MQALREGTGVA
+45 MQALRDGTGIA

-90 GEKFYTIVPF
+90 GERLYTIVPL

-121 MRISGAAFVTIFSLL
+121 MRISRSAFVTIFSLL

-178 QSGQNKYLA
+178 QTGQNKYLA
-187 GMCLLMT
+187 GMCLLMA

-225 RRRLLI
+225 RRCLLI

-248 PGNKVRGGEVFGS
+248 PGNKVRGGEGFGS
-261 RGAAGILM
+261 RGAAGIVM

-274 IQVCAVRGAGY
+274 IKVCAARGAGY

-294 LLPITLGFAA
+294 LLPITFGFAA
-304 EGCHAR
+304 E
-310 ADAAPA
+310 
-316 AGAAPAGDATAPD
+316 
-329 CAAQKNAAPA
+329 CAAQENAAPDEQMPGE
-339 ALTPGGGGERC
+339 LTQGGRGVKG
-350 LPRLYA
+350 LPRLRA
-356 FLRHPVTVAVLC
+356 FLQHPVTVAVLC
-368 FLTAAGV
+368 FLIAAGV

-405 LSYAGYTL
+405 LSYAGCAL
-413 RRRADRATHGAG
+413 RRRADRAAHRAG
-425 SASWQQGASACFA
+425 FATRQQDAYACFA
-438 SRQQGAYA
+438 A
-446 GFASRQQGA
+446 
-455 YASFASRQQ
+455 
-464 GAYASFTSRQQGAY
+464 
-478 ASFASRQHILNI
+478 RQHVLNMSM
-490 TVFFGALV
+490 FFGALV
-498 LCAVFGK
+498 LCAIFGK
-505 HLIGGTV
+505 HLIGGSV
-512 DYTCFTFWKSGQLSD
+512 DYTCYTFWKSGQLSD

-559 MCMAEIDDPDNF
+559 MCMAEIGDPDNF
-571 NNASSAAFYGKR
+571 NNVSSAAFYGKR

>member
-12 ISVVLFV
+12 ISVALFV

-45 MQALREGTGVA
+45 MQALRDGTGIA

-77 ASIFLFCIEPGVF
+77 ASIFLFCIEPSVF
-90 GEKFYTIVPF
+90 GERLYTIVPL

-121 MRISGAAFVTIFSLL
+121 MRISRSAFVTIFSLL

-187 GMCLLMT
+187 GMCLLMA

-225 RRRLLI
+225 RRCLLI

-248 PGNKVRGGEVFGS
+248 PGNKVRGGEGFGS
-261 RGAAGILM
+261 RGAAGIVM

-274 IQVCAVRGAGY
+274 IKVCAVRGAGY

-304 EGCHAR
+304 EGY
-310 ADAAPA
+310 DACGEASPAVIASSAGSIPA
-316 AGAAPAGDATAPD
+316 AGAVPD
-329 CAAQKNAAPA
+329 Q
-339 ALTPGGGGERC
+339 LTPGVCGVKG
-350 LPRLYA
+350 LPRLRA

-368 FLTAAGV
+368 FLIAAGV

-405 LSYAGYTL
+405 LSYVGCAL
-413 RRRADRATHGAG
+413 RRRADRAAHRAG
-425 SASWQQGASACFA
+425 SAA
-438 SRQQGAYA
+438 RQQDDQAGSATRQQEAYACSAARQQVAYA
-446 GFASRQQGA
+446 GFA
-455 YASFASRQQ
+455 
-464 GAYASFTSRQQGAY
+464 T
-478 ASFASRQHILNI
+478 RQHVLNMLM
-490 TVFFGALV
+490 FFGALV
-498 LCAVFGK
+498 LCAIFGK
-505 HLIGGTV
+505 HLIGGSV
-512 DYTCFTFWKSGQLSD
+512 DYTCYTFWKSGQLSD

-536 SILQSDDT
+536 SILQNDDT

-559 MCMAEIDDPDNF
+559 MCMAEIGDPHNF
-571 NNASSAAFYGKR
+571 NNVSSAAFYGKR

>member
-12 ISVVLFV
+12 ISVALFV
-19 LTLIPIIL
+19 LTLLPIIL

-45 MQALREGTGVA
+45 MQALRDGTGIA

-90 GEKFYTIVPF
+90 GEKFYTIVPL

-121 MRISGAAFVTIFSLL
+121 MRISRSAFVTIFSLL

-178 QSGQNKYLA
+178 QTGQNKYLA
-187 GMCLLMT
+187 GMCLLMA

-225 RRRLLI
+225 RRCLLI

-248 PGNKVRGGEVFGS
+248 PGNKVRGGEGFGS
-261 RGAAGILM
+261 RGAAGIVM

-274 IQVCAVRGAGY
+274 IKVCAVRGAGY

-304 EGCHAR
+304 EGY
-310 ADAAPA
+310 DACGEASPAVIASSAGSVPA
-316 AGAAPAGDATAPD
+316 AGAVPD
-329 CAAQKNAAPA
+329 Q
-339 ALTPGGGGERC
+339 LTPGVCGVKG
-350 LPRLYA
+350 LPRLRA

-368 FLTAAGV
+368 FLIAAGV

-405 LSYAGYTL
+405 LSYVGCAL
-413 RRRADRATHGAG
+413 RRRADRAAHRAG
-425 SASWQQGASACFA
+425 SAA
-438 SRQQGAYA
+438 RQQDDQAGSATRQQEAYACSAARQQVAYA
-446 GFASRQQGA
+446 GFA
-455 YASFASRQQ
+455 
-464 GAYASFTSRQQGAY
+464 T
-478 ASFASRQHILNI
+478 RQHVLNMLM
-490 TVFFGALV
+490 FFGALV
-498 LCAVFGK
+498 LCAIFGK
-505 HLIGGTV
+505 HLIGGSV
-512 DYTCFTFWKSGQLSD
+512 DYTCYTFWKSGQLSD

-536 SILQSDDT
+536 SILQNDDT

-559 MCMAEIDDPDNF
+559 MCMAEIGDPDNF
-571 NNASSAAFYGKR
+571 NNVSSAAFYGKR

>member
-12 ISVVLFV
+12 ISVALFV

-45 MQALREGTGVA
+45 MQALRDGTGIA

-90 GEKFYTIVPF
+90 GERLYTIVPL

-121 MRISGAAFVTIFSLL
+121 MRISRSAFVTIFSLL

-178 QSGQNKYLA
+178 QTGQNKYLA
-187 GMCLLMT
+187 GMCLLMA

-225 RRRLLI
+225 RRCLLI

-248 PGNKVRGGEVFGS
+248 PGNKVRGGEGFGS
-261 RGAAGILM
+261 RGAAGIVM

-274 IQVCAVRGAGY
+274 IKVCAVRGAGY

-304 EGCHAR
+304 EGY
-310 ADAAPA
+310 DACGEASPAVIASSAGSVPA
-316 AGAAPAGDATAPD
+316 AGAVPD
-329 CAAQKNAAPA
+329 Q
-339 ALTPGGGGERC
+339 LTPGVCGVKG
-350 LPRLYA
+350 LPRLRA

-368 FLTAAGV
+368 FLIAAGV

-405 LSYAGYTL
+405 LSYVGCAL
-413 RRRADRATHGAG
+413 RRRADRAAHRAG
-425 SASWQQGASACFA
+425 SAA
-438 SRQQGAYA
+438 RQQDDQAGSATRQQEAYACSAARQQVAYA
-446 GFASRQQGA
+446 GFA
-455 YASFASRQQ
+455 
-464 GAYASFTSRQQGAY
+464 T
-478 ASFASRQHILNI
+478 RQHVLNMLM
-490 TVFFGALV
+490 FFGALV
-498 LCAVFGK
+498 LCAIFGK
-505 HLIGGTV
+505 HLIGGSV
-512 DYTCFTFWKSGQLSD
+512 DYTCYTFWKSGQLSD

-536 SILQSDDT
+536 SILQNDDT

-559 MCMAEIDDPDNF
+559 MCMAEIGDPHNF
-571 NNASSAAFYGKR
+571 NNVSSAAFYGKR

>member
-12 ISVVLFV
+12 ISVALFV

-45 MQALREGTGVA
+45 MQALRDGTGIA

-77 ASIFLFCIEPGVF
+77 ASIFLFCIEPSVF
-90 GEKFYTIVPF
+90 GERLYTIVPL

-121 MRISGAAFVTIFSLL
+121 MRISRSAFVTIFSLL

-178 QSGQNKYLA
+178 QTGQNKYLA
-187 GMCLLMT
+187 GMCLLMA

-225 RRRLLI
+225 RRCLLI

-248 PGNKVRGGEVFGS
+248 PGNKVRGGEGFGS
-261 RGAAGILM
+261 RGAAGIVM

-274 IQVCAVRGAGY
+274 IKVCAVRGAGY

-304 EGCHAR
+304 EG
-310 ADAAPA
+310 
-316 AGAAPAGDATAPD
+316 
-329 CAAQKNAAPA
+329 AAQENAAPDEQMSGE
-339 ALTPGGGGERC
+339 LTQGVCGVKG
-350 LPRLYA
+350 LPRLRA

-368 FLTAAGV
+368 FLIAAGV

-405 LSYAGYTL
+405 LSYAGCAL
-413 RRRADRATHGAG
+413 RRRADRAAHRAG
-425 SASWQQGASACFA
+425 SAA
-438 SRQQGAYA
+438 RQQDDQASSATRQQEAYACSAARQQVAYA
-446 GFASRQQGA
+446 GFA
-455 YASFASRQQ
+455 
-464 GAYASFTSRQQGAY
+464 T
-478 ASFASRQHILNI
+478 RQHVLNMLM
-490 TVFFGALV
+490 FFGALV
-498 LCAVFGK
+498 LCAIFGK
-505 HLIGGTV
+505 HLIGGSV
-512 DYTCFTFWKSGQLSD
+512 DYTCYTFWKSGQLSD

-536 SILQSDDT
+536 SILQNDDT

-559 MCMAEIDDPDNF
+559 MCMAEIGDPDNF
-571 NNASSAAFYGKR
+571 NNVSSAAFYGKR

>member
-12 ISVVLFV
+12 ISVALFV

-45 MQALREGTGVA
+45 MQALRDGTGIA

-90 GEKFYTIVPF
+90 GERLYTIVPL

-121 MRISGAAFVTIFSLL
+121 MRISRSAFVTIFSLL

-178 QSGQNKYLA
+178 QTGQNKYLA
-187 GMCLLMT
+187 GMCLLMA

-248 PGNKVRGGEVFGS
+248 PGNKVRGGEGFGS
-261 RGAAGILM
+261 RGAAGIVM

-274 IQVCAVRGAGY
+274 IKVCAARGAGY

-304 EGCHAR
+304 EGY
-310 ADAAPA
+310 DACGEASPAVITSSAGSVPA
-316 AGAAPAGDATAPD
+316 AGAVPD
-329 CAAQKNAAPA
+329 Q
-339 ALTPGGGGERC
+339 LTQGGRGVKG
-350 LPRLYA
+350 LPRLRA

-368 FLTAAGV
+368 FLIAAGV

-405 LSYAGYTL
+405 LSYAGCAL
-413 RRRADRATHGAG
+413 RRRADRAAHRAG
-425 SASWQQGASACFA
+425 FA
-438 SRQQGAYA
+438 TRQQDAYA
-446 GFASRQQGA
+446 GFAARQHEAYAGFATRQQEA
-455 YASFASRQQ
+455 YAGSAARQHV
-464 GAYASFTSRQQGAY
+464 AYAR
-478 ASFASRQHILNI
+478 FAARQHVLNMSM
-490 TVFFGALV
+490 FFGALV
-498 LCAVFGK
+498 LCAIFGK
-505 HLIGGTV
+505 HLIGGSV
-512 DYTCFTFWKSGQLSD
+512 DYTCYTFWKSGQLSD

-536 SILQSDDT
+536 SILQNDDT

-559 MCMAEIDDPDNF
+559 MCMAEIGDPDNF
-571 NNASSAAFYGKR
+571 NNVSSAAFYGKR

>member
-12 ISVVLFV
+12 ISVALFV
-19 LTLIPIIL
+19 LTLLPIIL

-45 MQALREGTGVA
+45 MQALRDGTGIA

-90 GEKFYTIVPF
+90 GERLYTIVPL

-121 MRISGAAFVTIFSLL
+121 MRISRSAFVTIFSLL

-187 GMCLLMT
+187 GMCLLMA

-225 RRRLLI
+225 RRCLLI

-239 AGFAVSAAA
+239 AGFCVSAAA
-248 PGNKVRGGEVFGS
+248 PGNKVRGGEGFGS
-261 RGAAGILM
+261 RGAAGIVM

-274 IQVCAVRGAGY
+274 IKVCAVRGAGY

-304 EGCHAR
+304 EGY
-310 ADAAPA
+310 DACGEASPAVIASSAGSIPA
-316 AGAAPAGDATAPD
+316 AGAVPD
-329 CAAQKNAAPA
+329 Q
-339 ALTPGGGGERC
+339 LTPGVCGVKG
-350 LPRLYA
+350 LPRLRA

-368 FLTAAGV
+368 FLIAAGV

-405 LSYAGYTL
+405 LSYAGCAL
-413 RRRADRATHGAG
+413 RLRADRAAHRAG
-425 SASWQQGASACFA
+425 SAA
-438 SRQQGAYA
+438 RQQDDQAGSATRQHVAYA
-446 GFASRQQGA
+446 GSAA
-455 YASFASRQQ
+455 
-464 GAYASFTSRQQGAY
+464 
-478 ASFASRQHILNI
+478 RQHVLNMSM
-490 TVFFGALV
+490 FFGALV
-498 LCAVFGK
+498 LCAIFGK
-505 HLIGGTV
+505 HLIGGSV
-512 DYTCFTFWKSGQLSD
+512 DYTCYTFWKSGQLSD

-536 SILQSDDT
+536 SILQNDDT

-559 MCMAEIDDPDNF
+559 MCMAEIGDPDNF
-571 NNASSAAFYGKR
+571 NNVSSAAFYGKR